1 MLIPF
6 CLWMKILLMELAFES
21 HRSVGQTKIDGLGL
35 STCHQYRH
43 YLENKNATFNREIE
57 LLQRI
62 MTTQVALCF
71 SEALALSAGGGPVAF
86 EKRMRLCNL
95 QLLPFERAG
104 KALIKTQEL
113 SLKAFIA
120 SFNNQFKE
128 LLDDNRID
136 SKLEYR
142 IPKVH
147 TTLSALKRK
156 ALSLSHQ
163 SSENIIAR
171 FGRRRHW
178 PRIWI
183 ANHPQFS
190 HEFSIKIK
198 NHMRSYAFEDGLS
211 LKTSSYKMIQ
221 ESDCS
226 LIEKKLGYQYE
237 VKR

>member
-1 MLIPF
+1 MLIPL

-21 HRSVGQTKIDGLGL
+21 HRSVGQTKIDALGL

-43 YLENKNATFNREIE
+43 YLENKNAAFNRKIE
-57 LLQRI
+57 LQQNL

-71 SEALALSAGGGPVAF
+71 SEALALSAIGGPVAF

-95 QLLPFERAG
+95 QLLPFEMAG
-104 KALIKTQEL
+104 KALIKTQEM
-113 SLKAFIA
+113 SLRAFIA
-120 SFNNQFKE
+120 SYESRFRK
-128 LLDDNRID
+128 LIADNRID
-136 SKLEYR
+136 SELHYR
-142 IPKVH
+142 IPKAHAAV
-147 TTLSALKRK
+147 SALKRK

-163 SSENIIAR
+163 SSENIIAS
-171 FGRRRHW
+171 FGRKRHW

-183 ANHPQFS
+183 ANHPAFS

-198 NHMRSYAFEDGLS
+198 NNMLSYGFEDGLS
-211 LKTSSYKMIQ
+211 LKTSSYKTIQ

-226 LIEKKLGYQYE
+226 LIEKKPGYRYE